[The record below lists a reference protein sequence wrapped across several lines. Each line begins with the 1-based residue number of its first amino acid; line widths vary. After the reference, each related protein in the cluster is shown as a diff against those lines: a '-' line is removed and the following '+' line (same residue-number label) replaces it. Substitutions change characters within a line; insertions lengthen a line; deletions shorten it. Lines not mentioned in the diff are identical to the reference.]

1 MLRDVV
7 LLESALPLLFGAA
20 LAIGCGLLSA
30 FFFLR
35 AQAGYTLV
43 APSAS
48 FYVVTGAGVLAAL
61 AVIGSTLPL
70 LRRITGPEV
79 ARND

>member
-1 MLRDVV
+1 
-7 LLESALPLLFGAA
+7 
-20 LAIGCGLLSA
+20 
-30 FFFLR
+30 
-35 AQAGYTLV
+35 V

-48 FYVVTGAGVLAAL
+48 FYVLTVTGVLAAL

-70 LRRITGPEV
+70 LRRITGPEL